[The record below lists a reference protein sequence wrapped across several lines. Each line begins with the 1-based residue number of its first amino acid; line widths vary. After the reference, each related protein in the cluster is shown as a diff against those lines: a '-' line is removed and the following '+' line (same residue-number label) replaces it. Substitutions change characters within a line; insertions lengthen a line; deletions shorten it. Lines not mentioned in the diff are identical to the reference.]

1 MAEVVT
7 DVKAVAVAVAKMV
20 TNVKAVERVG
30 GYKCNF
36 FSICR
41 KMFVSLQPETN
52 TFVIMSRVN
61 RGFNLTAMNGSVGA
75 VTYVTRKG
83 ITVAKQKVPA
93 KLNYTKTLRSMTP
106 RMRWMAIVRMWQAL
120 NTVGWHPSFRNK
132 EGLQTDFNMFMKAN
146 SPVDVYLPKSVVS
159 ANGGVVAPVQ
169 VTQGGL
175 PSIGGNIVSQN
186 FQSNIV
192 LGGITIGAST
202 TLATLSRAILENN
215 PEWNSGD
222 QLTVVRLD
230 QSVDAETNI
239 PRITGL
245 IAEIVLDPEDDG
257 TLLSDLLDLNILT
270 SDDGKLGI
278 MSVNGGACFVHSTGE
293 GDNFDVSSETLAVA
307 NPILTQYTSN
317 TALMA
322 AINSYGGLS
331 GVQFL
336 IP

>member
-1 MAEVVT
+1 
-7 DVKAVAVAVAKMV
+7 
-20 TNVKAVERVG
+20 
-30 GYKCNF
+30 
-36 FSICR
+36 
-41 KMFVSLQPETN
+41 
-52 TFVIMSRVN
+52 MSRVN
-61 RGFNLTAMNGSVGA
+61 RGFNLTSMNGSVGA
-75 VTYVTRKG
+75 VTYVTRRG

-93 KLNYTKTLRSMTP
+93 KLNYTKTVRSMTP

-146 SPVDVYLPKSVVS
+146 SAVDVYLTKTIVS
-159 ANGGVVAPVQ
+159 SNGGVVAPVQ

-175 PSIGGNIVSQN
+175 PSIGGNIVGQN

-192 LGGITIGAST
+192 LGGITIGSST
-202 TLATLSRAILENN
+202 TLATLSTAIIENN
-215 PEWNSGD
+215 PGWQDGD
-222 QLTVVRLD
+222 QLTIVRLD

-239 PRITGL
+239 PRVSGI
-245 IAEIVLDPEDDG
+245 IEEIILDHEDDSVLIG
-257 TLLSDLLDLNILT
+257 DLIDPNILT
-270 SDDGKLGI
+270 SEDGKLGI
-278 MSVNGGACFVHSTGE
+278 LSVNGGACFVHSSGE
-293 GDNFDVSSETLAVA
+293 GDNYDVSSETLAVA

-336 IP
+336 VP

>member
-1 MAEVVT
+1 
-7 DVKAVAVAVAKMV
+7 
-20 TNVKAVERVG
+20 
-30 GYKCNF
+30 
-36 FSICR
+36 
-41 KMFVSLQPETN
+41 
-52 TFVIMSRVN
+52 MSRVN

-120 NTVGWHPSFRNK
+120 NTVGWHPSFKNK
-132 EGLQTDFNMFMKAN
+132 EGLQSDFNMFMKAN
-146 SPVDVYLPKSVVS
+146 SAVDVYLTKDIVS

-175 PSIGGNIVSQN
+175 PTVGGTMTESGFLTTIS
-186 FQSNIV
+186 
-192 LGGITIGAST
+192 LGSITIGAST
-202 TLATLSRAILENN
+202 TLRTFSQAILENN
-215 PEWNSGD
+215 PDWNNGD
-222 QLTVVRLD
+222 QLTIVVLS
-230 QSVDAETNI
+230 QVVDASTNI
-239 PRITGL
+239 PRISPKIVEL
-245 IAEIVLDPEDDG
+245 ILDDEDDG
-257 TLLSDLLDLNILT
+257 TLLGDIVGTELIEVA
-270 SDDGKLGI
+270 DGKLRI
-278 MSVNGGACFVHSTGE
+278 MSVNGGACVVHSAGE
-293 GDNFDVSSETLAVA
+293 GENFDVSTEWMAMA

>member
-1 MAEVVT
+1 M
-7 DVKAVAVAVAKMV
+7 
-20 TNVKAVERVG
+20 
-30 GYKCNF
+30 YLCNP
-36 FSICR
+36 
-41 KMFVSLQPETN
+41 KTN

-93 KLNYTKTLRSMTP
+93 KLNYTKTVRSMTP

-132 EGLQTDFNMFMKAN
+132 VGLQSDFNMFMKAN
-146 SPVDVYLPKSVVS
+146 SAVDVWLTKDIVS

-175 PSIGGNIVSQN
+175 PTVGGNMTESGYLTTIS
-186 FQSNIV
+186 

-202 TLATLSRAILENN
+202 TLRTLSQAILENN
-215 PEWNSGD
+215 PDWQNGD
-222 QLTVVRLD
+222 QLTIVALSQV
-230 QSVDAETNI
+230 VDASTNI
-239 PRITGL
+239 PRISPRIVEL
-245 IAEIVLDPEDDG
+245 IIDEDDND
-257 TLLSDLLDLNILT
+257 TLLGDLVGTDLIEAA
-270 SDDGKLGI
+270 DGKLRI
-278 MSVNGGACFVHSTGE
+278 MSVNGGACVVHSAGE
-293 GDNFDVSSETLAVA
+293 GDNFDVSTEYLGMNNA
-307 NPILTQYTSN
+307 ILSQYTSQS
-317 TALMA
+317 ALLN

-336 IP
+336 VP